1 MRRTSRPNGPLT
13 ASLIEALYALD
24 EPWRERFLVLAA
36 NLLPGWQWGEDEPG
50 RAELAAWLE
59 ENLVLQRVI
68 LHLLRGW
75 IGAELCLDVNTASR
89 SS

>member
-36 NLLPGWQWGEDEPG
+36 NLATGWQWGEDEPD

-59 ENLVLQRVI
+59 ESLVLQRMI
-68 LHLLRGW
+68 LSLLRRW
-75 IGAELCLDVNTASR
+75 TGAKLCLDANAVSR

>member
-1 MRRTSRPNGPLT
+1 MQRTSGPNGSFT
-13 ASLIEALYALD
+13 AGLIEALYALD
-24 EPWRERFLVLAA
+24 EPWRGRFLVLAA
-36 NLLPGWQWGEDEPG
+36 NLATGWQWGEDEPG
-50 RAELAAWLE
+50 QAELAAWLE

-75 IGAELCLDVNTASR
+75 MGAELCLDVNAASR